1 MESIWNTVATI
12 LATAIVIYGGYFLRD
27 FLQGKRETKRQKLER
42 ERETRDARRKYRGSI
57 VMPVREALVTLGSN
71 LQWESHLDII
81 RKVEE
86 RGKIKAD
93 VAELKKV
100 IESITKKD
108 SARISTEILPKV
120 ATITNQDT
128 KEFLE
133 SIFREV
139 FFLNNADILPKEVN
153 FLDEVGITV
162 EKLKEKLNLA
172 YQKLEDYVAL
182 AD

>member
-1 MESIWNTVATI
+1 
-12 LATAIVIYGGYFLRD
+12 
-27 FLQGKRETKRQKLER
+27 
-42 ERETRDARRKYRGSI
+42 
-57 VMPVREALVTLGSN
+57 MPVREALVTLGSN